1 MTQFPRWKFWVVI
14 TATLAAI
21 VFALPNFFGE
31 DPALQLAR
39 QGYDGFDE
47 SGQAAVEAVLK
58 EQDASYSDAYV
69 EKGRLLLRFDTVAE
83 RALARAAIEAKMP
96 DQYVM
101 ALANAPHTPTFMR
114 NLGLR
119 PMSLGLDL
127 RGGLYLLYQV
137 DVDGAVTQLLNQLEQ
152 DFRKTLRDERI
163 PYVTV
168 EPDGEASLRATLRE
182 AADLDSART
191 ALMAANGGMS
201 IEIDS
206 GVDRPQLV
214 LKLTEQQ
221 IKERRDYAIEQN
233 ITTLRNRL
241 NSPELAVS
249 EPIVQRQG
257 VDRIAVQLPGVQNS
271 AEVIRI
277 LGKTASLEFRLADE
291 ANNAYEA
298 AERGRAPLGSK
309 LYYMDPQR
317 TGGERRPVLLKREII
332 ATGNRLTDATSGPS
346 EDGPAVFV
354 RLDSRGAA
362 EMLKTT
368 QANVGRGMG
377 VVFIERISRTVER
390 DGQTVK
396 VPVNE
401 EKVISLATIRGVFSN
416 SFQISGLQPAE
427 ARELALLLRAG
438 SLAAPQEIIEER
450 TIGPSLGQDN
460 INKGLAAMVW
470 GTIAV
475 FVFMLF
481 YYRGFGM
488 IANVVLCANIIFMMA
503 LLSLLQAALTLP
515 GIAGAVLTVGMAV
528 DANILIYERIR
539 EELRLGNSPLNAI
552 ELGFD
557 KAFSAIAD
565 ANITTLIAGVVL
577 WVFGTGAI
585 KGFAVVLCLG
595 IATSLFTAILGSR
608 VVIHFLYGRRRQVE
622 RLSIGGGL

>member
-1 MTQFPRWKFWVVI
+1 MTQFPRWKYWVVI
-14 TATLAAI
+14 AATLVAG
-21 VFALPNFFGE
+21 VLALPNFFGE

-39 QGYDGFDE
+39 HGYEGFDA
-47 SGQAAVEAVLK
+47 SGQAAVEAMLNE
-58 EQDASYSDAYV
+58 EQAAYNDAYV
-69 EKGRLLLRFDTVAE
+69 DNGRLWLRFDSTAE
-83 RALARAAIEAKMP
+83 RNRAREVIEAKTP
-96 DQYVM
+96 DQYVI
-101 ALANAPHTPTFMR
+101 ALTKAPRTPELLR
-114 NLGLR
+114 NLGLG

-137 DVDGAVTQLLNQLEQ
+137 DVDGAVTQHLSRLEQ

-163 PYVTV
+163 PYVNI
-168 EPDGEASLRATLRE
+168 EPGEESTLRVTLRE
-182 AADLDSART
+182 AAGLEAARA
-191 ALMAANGGMS
+191 ALLETNPGMS
-201 IEIDS
+201 IE
-206 GVDRPQLV
+206 VDGDDAQPALV
-214 LKLTEQQ
+214 MRLTEQE
-221 IKERRDYAIEQN
+221 IRERQDYAIEQN

-309 LYYMDPQR
+309 LYYMDPAR
-317 TGGERRPVLLKREII
+317 AGGEQRPVLLKREII
-332 ATGNRLTDATSGPS
+332 ATGDDLTDATSGPS

-354 RLDSRGAA
+354 RLGPRGAA
-362 EMLKTT
+362 EMLRTT

-377 VVFIERISRTVER
+377 VVFIERITRTVER
-390 DGQTVK
+390 DGQMVK

-401 EKVISLATIRGVFSN
+401 ERVISLATIRGVFSN
-416 SFQISGLQPAE
+416 SFQISGLQLAE

-438 SLAAPQEIIEER
+438 SLAAPQEIVEER

-470 GTIAV
+470 GTLAV
-475 FVFMLF
+475 FAFMIV
-481 YYRGFGM
+481 YYRGFGV
-488 IANVVLCANIIFMMA
+488 IASVVLCVNVIFLMA

-539 EELRLGNSPLNAI
+539 EELRMGNSPLNAI
-552 ELGFD
+552 ESGFD

-565 ANITTLIAGVVL
+565 ANVTTLIAGVVL
-577 WVFGTGAI
+577 WLFGTGAI

-595 IATSLFTAILGSR
+595 IGTSMFTAILGSR
-608 VVIHFLYGRRRQVE
+608 VVIHTIWGRRRHVE
-622 RLSIGGGL
+622 RLPIGGGL